1 MEQSTDATAL
11 VKAYGENTLEIL
23 SSARSV
29 SLVESGSESVIDA
42 EDAEIDEECV
52 PSQVTLGAFK
62 L

>member
-29 SLVESGSESVIDA
+29 SLVESGSESIIDA
-42 EDAEIDEECV
+42 EDAEIDE
-52 PSQVTLGAFK
+52 
-62 L
+62 